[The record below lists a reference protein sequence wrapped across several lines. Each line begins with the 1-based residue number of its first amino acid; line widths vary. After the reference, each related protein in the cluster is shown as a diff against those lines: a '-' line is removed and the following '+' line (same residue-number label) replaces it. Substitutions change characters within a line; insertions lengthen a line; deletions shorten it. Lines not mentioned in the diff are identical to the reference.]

1 MIFWLQKWRE
11 RYEVRLIVKRNEVGS
26 SNKIL
31 VLIFDRRFFV
41 LFPKMKNV
49 CRSVHAANPFRL
61 VLITLMR
68 KTGSWLF

>member
-1 MIFWLQKWRE
+1 MIFWLQKSRE

-49 CRSVHAANPFRL
+49 CRSVHAQIRF
-61 VLITLMR
+61 
-68 KTGSWLF
+68 GLFLLL